1 MKMEIGVFWSEH
13 SILRTMVE
21 YLDDERDKFTLIKY
35 IEMGVL

>member
-13 SILRTMVE
+13 PFLRTMVE
-21 YLDDERDKFTLIKY
+21 DPDDERDKFTLIKY